1 MNGLRM
7 PTTSEPTL
15 LLLDTHV
22 WVWLEAGNS
31 ELTAGARE
39 EIARTLGFGLLRIAA
54 ICLWELAL
62 LAARGRII
70 LGKSTDLWIDAALAE
85 PAPAIEPLSPA
96 IAIESCYLPGD
107 FHRDPADRMIVAT
120 ARVIGARLM
129 TRDRRILDYAAS
141 GHLAAIAV

>member
-7 PTTSEPTL
+7 RTTSEPTL

-31 ELTAGARE
+31 ELSAGVRE

-70 LGKSTDLWIDAALAE
+70 LGKPTDLWIDAALAE

-96 IAIESCYLPGD
+96 IAIESCHLPGD